1 MSALTDEPCDLRF
14 IDVTKSYPDF
24 CLSGVSLGVPRGC
37 VMGLVGANGAGKT
50 TLMRLALGTVSPDS
64 GTVELSSRAKTG
76 FVGAVCPYPAQMSV
90 PEVARMHE
98 IAQEDFDRT
107 AFERT
112 CEALALPT
120 DSTRRIA
127 DLSRGMGM
135 KLQLACAVASGAT
148 LLLMDEPTAGLDPMV
163 RGDVLDLLRRWMEP
177 GDRSILISSHITS
190 DLERICDYVTV
201 IDDGR
206 VLLTCERDLVDGV
219 MGVARLREEELG
231 RVLED
236 GLAGAVDADDALA
249 RPRVLRDGMSWA
261 LLVPDRA
268 AFMRAYPGLVCD
280 RASIE
285 DVTTLLVRGEER

>member
-1 MSALTDEPCDLRF
+1 MSELIDEPCDLRF

-37 VMGLVGANGAGKT
+37 VTGLVGANGAGKT
-50 TLMRLALGTVSPDS
+50 TLMRLALGTAKPDS
-64 GTVELSSRAKTG
+64 GTVELSSRTKTG
-76 FVGAVCPYPAQMSV
+76 FVGAVCPYPTQMSV

-98 IAQEDFDRT
+98 IAQEDFDRA

-135 KLQLACAVASGAT
+135 KLQLACALASGAT

-163 RGDVLDLLRRWMEP
+163 RGDVLDLLRHWMEP

-190 DLERICDYVTV
+190 DLEKICDYVTV
-201 IDDGR
+201 IDKGR
-206 VLLTCERDLVDGV
+206 VLLSCPRDLIDET
-219 MGVARLREEELG
+219 MGVAHLRKAELG
-231 RVLED
+231 RVLNGGLPGIED
-236 GLAGAVDADDALA
+236 TVPELA
-249 RPRVLRDGMSWA
+249 RPRVLRDGLSWA
-261 LLVPDRA
+261 LLVPDRT
-268 AFMRAYPGLVCD
+268 AFLRAYPSCVCD